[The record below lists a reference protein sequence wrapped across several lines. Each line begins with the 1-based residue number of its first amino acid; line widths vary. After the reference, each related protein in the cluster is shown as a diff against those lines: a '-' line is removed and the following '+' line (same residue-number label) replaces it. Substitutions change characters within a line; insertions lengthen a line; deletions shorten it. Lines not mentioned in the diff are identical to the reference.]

1 MREAPGYDAAST
13 IRYTGKHAF
22 VNDNR
27 PPRIIFGMKVKTF
40 LMVAAVMTLV
50 VVGAAVGGAVGG
62 KNMRE
67 NQDALGVGVG
77 GVKYVMFFP
86 GCTRYIPERCMQG

>member
-1 MREAPGYDAAST
+1 MYPVSDKFPVVRDSPGFETAST
-13 IRYTGKHAF
+13 IRYTGKHAY

-40 LMVAAVMTLV
+40 LMVAAVMVLII
-50 VVGAAVGGAVGG
+50 VGAAVGGAVGG

-67 NQDALGVGVG
+67 NQNAPSNVNQM
-77 GVKYVMFFP
+77 K
-86 GCTRYIPERCMQG
+86 